1 MHPRRRCAGE
11 EVHHCSCRSTR
22 SCLGGAGR
30 DSLPLLDDGAVERE
44 SGGAACQEEPRS
56 RRSRAAWGRNL
67 LPVKAKHVREGR
79 RRCRVSTR
87 RRRTAQSTNMLLRF
101 SLSKVGAH
109 ISEDDGRTS
118 NETTTFEKPRDES
131 QRSSGALSWL
141 AASMIH
147 PLDPLAVTHACP

>member
-11 EVHHCSCRSTR
+11 EDCSCRSTR

-44 SGGAACQEEPRS
+44 SGGAACQEEEPRS
-56 RRSRAAWGRNL
+56 RRSRAACGRNL

-87 RRRTAQSTNMLLRF
+87 RPRRARICCAFRF
-101 SLSKVGAH
+101 RKWA
-109 ISEDDGRTS
+109 RTS
-118 NETTTFEKPRDES
+118 LRTTDAPATRLLSLISLETNLGE
-131 QRSSGALSWL
+131 ALELS
-141 AASMIH
+141 AG
-147 PLDPLAVTHACP
+147 